1 MVRMTVAEAAEG
13 EFDGAEVENFDEQG
27 HVLVRRAGMR
37 AEVRLNRPEKLNAL
51 DVHTVIGIKNA
62 FDALGEDDAVKVIIF
77 RGEGRAFSTGGDVGT
92 LGVQYGSGTT
102 QRYRLRFE
110 ETKPRGAFEAI
121 LYSPKIVIGEGK
133 NYVLGVAVDL
143 FSACDIT
150 ICSEGTVFGY
160 PPARMIAATGVNSVF
175 WMLRLGLAL
184 YSEMCMMG
192 RFFGAEEAL
201 KHGLVNRVVPLDELE
216 ATVSAAADAVCAM
229 PADGLYISKF
239 NKKVALDT
247 LGVAA
252 NALQSAMGHAMQV
265 NQRVGPDEWNLVKAR
280 ANEGVRGAIASRDA
294 PFREANLRYDADG
307 PAI

>member
-1 MVRMTVAEAAEG
+1 M
-13 EFDGAEVENFDEQG
+13 
-27 HVLVRRAGMR
+27 
-37 AEVRLNRPEKLNAL
+37 
-51 DVHTVIGIKNA
+51 
-62 FDALGEDDAVKVIIF
+62 
-77 RGEGRAFSTGGDVGT
+77 
-92 LGVQYGSGTT
+92 
-102 QRYRLRFE
+102 
-110 ETKPRGAFEAI
+110 
-121 LYSPKIVIGEGK
+121 
-133 NYVLGVAVDL
+133 
-143 FSACDIT
+143 
-150 ICSEGTVFGY
+150 
-160 PPARMIAATGVNSVF
+160 
-175 WMLRLGLAL
+175 
-184 YSEMCMMG
+184 
-192 RFFGAEEAL
+192 
-201 KHGLVNRVVPLDELE
+201 NRVVPLDELE